1 MSCPGIPN
9 FDNISVNNLEKEYN
23 KLTSLDDKNKF
34 KACLQSK
41 YSNINPKCDVVP
53 DLLSDYDRQLQ
64 RNITA
69 NEKNEQSR
77 QQYIT
82 DIFYLIFKFI
92 IFIILGLCYYLFIKS
107 PQAALDAVKGATD
120 MVKTTT
126 DKVKD
131 VAKNVAVKVKD
142 NISESKNGTDIVK

>member
-9 FDNISVNNLEKEYN
+9 FDNISVNDLEKEYN

-34 KACLQSK
+34 KACLQKK
-41 YSNINPKCDVVP
+41 YSNIRPKCEVIP
-53 DLLSDYDRQLQ
+53 DLLSDYDKQLQ

-82 DIFYLIFKFI
+82 NVFYLILKII
-92 IFIILGLCYYLFIKS
+92 IFIILGLCYYLFIKT
-107 PQAALDAVKGATD
+107 PQAAIEAVKGATD
-120 MVKTTT
+120 I
-126 DKVKD
+126 VKD
-131 VAKNVAVKVKD
+131 AAVKVKD
-142 NISESKNGTDIVK
+142 ATIKDDIAK